1 MERFLRVKIKK
12 EYAESDREAE
22 LWFDVVEDNG
32 DRLFIRVSD
41 QQDIEIV
48 RLPLEPIELV
58 RRYMVKFEKQN
69 NNGK

>member
-1 MERFLRVKIKK
+1 MRVKIKK

-32 DRLFIRVSD
+32 DRLYIRVSD
-41 QQDIEIV
+41 QQDIDIV

-58 RRYMVKFEKQN
+58 QRYMVKFEKQN
-69 NNGK
+69 NDDIF

>member
-1 MERFLRVKIKK
+1 MRVKIKK

-32 DRLFIRVSD
+32 DRLYIRVSD
-41 QQDIEIV
+41 QQDIDIV

-58 RRYMVKFEKQN
+58 QRYMVKFEKQS
-69 NNGK
+69 NNGE

>member
-1 MERFLRVKIKK
+1 MEKFLRVKIKK

>member
-1 MERFLRVKIKK
+1 MRVKIKK

-32 DRLFIRVSD
+32 DRLYIRVSD
-41 QQDIEIV
+41 QQDIDIV

-58 RRYMVKFEKQN
+58 QRYMVKFEKQN
-69 NNGK
+69 NDGE